1 MDSTWLRESNTLWC
15 GLGFTAHSVYL
26 DLFLSHEIGRESR
39 DGAEMGNQ
47 DLERYRRAEKTEGR
61 REWIHTSACFCIKAH
76 GVCAAL
82 ENDSVAMKAWT
93 RVWSCFISSLC
104 YSSPVWAWAL
114 LAAPELHV
122 PFCKTRMI
130 KSPSCLCSYW
140 SAAPSPACSHGSHDM
155 AAICVFESLCVITI
169 DSSRRFELIGTAAT
183 WKTALKNCQGSLY
196 FLYW

>member
-1 MDSTWLRESNTLWC
+1 M
-15 GLGFTAHSVYL
+15 GLKWGIRIWRDTGEQKKRRGEENEYTPQHAFALKPMVSVMPWRTTVRPQRPE
-26 DLFLSHEIGRESR
+26 H
-39 DGAEMGNQ
+39 
-47 DLERYRRAEKTEGR
+47 
-61 REWIHTSACFCIKAH
+61 W
-76 GVCAAL
+76 
-82 ENDSVAMKAWT
+82 
-93 RVWSCFISSLC
+93 VWSCFISSLC

-169 DSSRRFELIGTAAT
+169 DLSRRFELIGTAAT

-196 FLYW
+196 LLYW